1 MSYQPPLPPG
11 PGPAPGQGNGP
22 GQGSGAFAP
31 YGPPQQGAPPP
42 YGAHPAY
49 AGMPSPAPRSSGL
62 NPWVAGLIGVL
73 IGGIGAM
80 VLSFVVPMIFFGL
93 FMGAGFGG
101 SFDEE
106 GFMGGPQ
113 RVTVAADGSVSGTAL
128 AEALEEA
135 EWYQGVTCPDTA
147 KVATDIST
155 ICEGTDGFSGM
166 RVVVVFEGTDGRFS
180 TADLY
185 E

>member
-1 MSYQPPLPPG
+1 MSYQPPLTPG
-11 PGPAPGQGNGP
+11 PGPGPQAYYGQAT
-22 GQGSGAFAP
+22 QGG
-31 YGPPQQGAPPP
+31 PPP

-49 AGMPSPAPRSSGL
+49 AGMPSPATRSSGL
-62 NPWVAGLIGVL
+62 NPWVAGLIGML

-80 VLSFVVPMIFFGL
+80 ALSFLLPMIFFGL

-101 SFDEE
+101 AFDEE

-135 EWYQGVTCPDTA
+135 EWYQGMTCPDTA
-147 KVATDIST
+147 KVATDVST
-155 ICEGTDGFSGM
+155 ICEGNDGFSGM